1 MFDLFDW
8 IPWTTPIAFVF
19 IGVAVMIAGL
29 TIWGHFRPPVRRKGF
44 LGIVTDRSERVYIA
58 IVSFALVMVISFA
71 IVDSDTAIWAISA
84 LVMAVVILIWG

>member
-1 MFDLFDW
+1 MFELFDW
-8 IPWTTPIAFVF
+8 IPWTAPIAYVF
-19 IGVAVMIAGL
+19 IGVAVMITGL
-29 TIWGHFRPPVRRKGF
+29 SIWGHYRPPVRRKGF

-71 IVDSDTAIWAISA
+71 IDDSDTAIWAISA

>member
-1 MFDLFDW
+1 MFELFDW
-8 IPWTTPIAFVF
+8 IPWTAPIAYVF
-19 IGVAVMIAGL
+19 IGVAVMITGL
-29 TIWGHFRPPVRRKGF
+29 SIWGHFRPPVRRKGF

>member
-1 MFDLFDW
+1 MLELFDW
-8 IPWTTPIAFVF
+8 IPWTAPIAYVF
-19 IGVAVMIAGL
+19 IGVAVMITGL
-29 TIWGHFRPPVRRKGF
+29 SIWGHYRPPVRRKGF

>member
-29 TIWGHFRPPVRRKGF
+29 TIWGHYSPPVRRKGF
-44 LGIVTDRSERVYIA
+44 LRIVTDRSERVYIA

>member
-1 MFDLFDW
+1 MFELFDW
-8 IPWTTPIAFVF
+8 IPWTAPIAYVF
-19 IGVAVMIAGL
+19 IGVALMITGL
-29 TIWGHFRPPVRRKGF
+29 SIWGHYRPPVRRKGF

-71 IVDSDTAIWAISA
+71 VVDSDTAIWAISA

>member
-1 MFDLFDW
+1 MFELFDW
-8 IPWTTPIAFVF
+8 IPWTAPIAYVF
-19 IGVAVMIAGL
+19 IGVAVMITGL
-29 TIWGHFRPPVRRKGF
+29 SIWGHYRPPVRRKGF

-71 IVDSDTAIWAISA
+71 IVDSDPAIWAISA